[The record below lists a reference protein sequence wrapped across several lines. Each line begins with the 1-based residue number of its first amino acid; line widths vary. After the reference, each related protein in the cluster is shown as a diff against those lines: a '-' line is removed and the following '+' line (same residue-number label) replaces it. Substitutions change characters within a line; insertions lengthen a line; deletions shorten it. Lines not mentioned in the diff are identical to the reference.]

1 MGGQKLCRCLLSLPA
16 SVAVRA
22 AGHTQEPL
30 IELPD
35 FAELEQAFLLPLRP
49 QPPPPS
55 LLLTPPETALIEKL
69 LMSLGCLWQ
78 GGILEALLRLLAT

>member
-1 MGGQKLCRCLLSLPA
+1 MDKSFAGVSFPFLLLWLPGQP
-16 SVAVRA
+16 
-22 AGHTQEPL
+22 GHTQGPL

-35 FAELEQAFLLPLRP
+35 FAELEQTFLLPLRP